1 MSADN
6 SVARGGLD
14 AQTQAE
20 QAAFQIPPELATRY
34 QVRIIEPSDGSERR
48 VGMFLPTDREN
59 PSIEIAGDRIIARN
73 EDPDTVSALVTI
85 AKHNGWA
92 GIDVE
97 GSPEFRQAVWTAA
110 SREGLT
116 VRGYEPSFD
125 EQARMEELRRADAAR
140 RDREVAEKLAPTVEP
155 VAPTA
160 AVGATEATVLAP
172 SADAERNGAPQPLPS
187 GSSTELSDADKRLLL
202 TVSVHTQDR
211 KALYAAVSEDMDPL
225 RREVQAER
233 SDLNRDA
240 LNGALERA
248 LESPTLVS
256 AFSRSGYEPDG
267 LRQMARDG
275 AWDGEVADAIYIVRS
290 GLNRH
295 EVAREAGANVPLADA
310 LEPVLHLP
318 GRPQVRNILPNTTI
332 DASTLLSGDLSNIG
346 SLGSL
351 ASGIQSRYALPATSS
366 SDADLAYN
374 QALKDATS
382 SSAAT
387 AALGENTLS
396 IAQTRMQ
403 GLDQLREQLSYA
415 KDPKDVMDL
424 QARISV
430 EQAQL
435 QNDMLKMQAIQ
446 MAQAGQANM
455 QISAAQVAAGRD
467 EAAFFSANTIRK

>member
-140 RDREVAEKLAPTVEP
+140 RDREVAEKPAPTVEP

-211 KALYAAVSEDMDPL
+211 KALYAAVNEDMDPV

-233 SDLNRDA
+233 IDLNREA

-295 EVAREAGANVPLADA
+295 EVAREAGANVPLGGA
-310 LEPVLHLP
+310 LAATPED
-318 GRPQVRNILPNTTI
+318 R
-332 DASTLLSGDLSNIG
+332 
-346 SLGSL
+346 L
-351 ASGIQSRYALPATSS
+351 AGE
-366 SDADLAYN
+366 
-374 QALKDATS
+374 
-382 SSAAT
+382 AT
-387 AALGENTLS
+387 AAPERQPEQEPHIVREERLHQAAPERRHENDELAELFLHGGAERIAAEPRLANALLAQAAMDQHLGAAFDGDAE
-396 IAQTRMQ
+396 RMTSASLESRHMISDVLRR
-403 GLDQLREQLSYA
+403 GLDVSVREPTPVRQVE
-415 KDPKDVMDL
+415 PIRPTHDL
-424 QARISV
+424 ER
-430 EQAQL
+430 
-435 QNDMLKMQAIQ
+435 
-446 MAQAGQANM
+446 
-455 QISAAQVAAGRD
+455 
-467 EAAFFSANTIRK
+467 

>member
-1 MSADN
+1 MTADN
-6 SVARGGLD
+6 SVARGGRD
-14 AQTQAE
+14 AETQAG

-48 VGMFLPTDREN
+48 VGMFLPTDRDN

-73 EDPDTVSALVTI
+73 EDPETVSALVTI

-140 RDREVAEKLAPTVEP
+140 RDREVAEKPAPTVEP

-211 KALYAAVSEDMDPL
+211 KALYAAVSEDMDHL

-233 SDLNRDA
+233 IDLNRDA

-295 EVAREAGANVPLADA
+295 EVAREAGANVPLGGA
-310 LEPVLHLP
+310 LAATPED
-318 GRPQVRNILPNTTI
+318 R
-332 DASTLLSGDLSNIG
+332 
-346 SLGSL
+346 L
-351 ASGIQSRYALPATSS
+351 AGE
-366 SDADLAYN
+366 
-374 QALKDATS
+374 
-382 SSAAT
+382 AT
-387 AALGENTLS
+387 AAPERPPEQEPHIDREERLHQAAPERRHENDELAELFLHGGAERIAAEPRLANALQAQAAMDQHLG
-396 IAQTRMQ
+396 AAFDGDADRMTSASLESRHMISDVLRR
-403 GLDQLREQLSYA
+403 GLDVSVREPMPVRQVE
-415 KDPKDVMDL
+415 PIRPTHDL
-424 QARISV
+424 ER
-430 EQAQL
+430 
-435 QNDMLKMQAIQ
+435 
-446 MAQAGQANM
+446 
-455 QISAAQVAAGRD
+455 
-467 EAAFFSANTIRK
+467 

>member
-14 AQTQAE
+14 AQTQAG

-59 PSIEIAGDRIIARN
+59 PSIEIAGDRIVARN
-73 EDPDTVSALVTI
+73 EDPETVSALVTI

-125 EQARMEELRRADAAR
+125 EQARMEGLRRADAAR
-140 RDREVAEKLAPTVEP
+140 RDREVAEKPAPTVEP

-233 SDLNRDA
+233 IDLNRDA

-275 AWDGEVADAIYIVRS
+275 AWDGEVADAIYIVRA

-295 EVAREAGANVPLADA
+295 EVAREAGANGPLGGA
-310 LEPVLHLP
+310 L
-318 GRPQVRNILPNTTI
+318 
-332 DASTLLSGDLSNIG
+332 A
-346 SLGSL
+346 
-351 ASGIQSRYALPATSS
+351 ATPE
-366 SDADLAYN
+366 DRVVGE
-374 QALKDATS
+374 
-382 SSAAT
+382 AT
-387 AALGENTLS
+387 AAPERQPEQEPHIVREERLHQAAPERRHENDELAELFLHGGAERIAAEPRLANALQAQAAMDQHLGAAFDGDAE
-396 IAQTRMQ
+396 RMTSASLESRHMISDVLRR
-403 GLDQLREQLSYA
+403 GLDVSVREPTPVRQVE
-415 KDPKDVMDL
+415 PIRPTHDL
-424 QARISV
+424 ER
-430 EQAQL
+430 
-435 QNDMLKMQAIQ
+435 
-446 MAQAGQANM
+446 
-455 QISAAQVAAGRD
+455 
-467 EAAFFSANTIRK
+467 

>member
-14 AQTQAE
+14 AETQAG

-73 EDPDTVSALVTI
+73 EYPETVSALVTI

-140 RDREVAEKLAPTVEP
+140 RDREVAETPAPTVEP

-172 SADAERNGAPQPLPS
+172 SADAEREGAPRPLPS
-187 GSSTELSDADKRLLL
+187 GSSTGLSDADKRLLL

-211 KALYAAVSEDMDPL
+211 KALYASVSEDMEPL
-225 RREVQAER
+225 RRDVQAER
-233 SDLNRDA
+233 IDLNRGA

-295 EVAREAGANVPLADA
+295 EVAREAGVNVPPGGALAATPED
-310 LEPVLHLP
+310 
-318 GRPQVRNILPNTTI
+318 R
-332 DASTLLSGDLSNIG
+332 
-346 SLGSL
+346 L
-351 ASGIQSRYALPATSS
+351 AGE
-366 SDADLAYN
+366 
-374 QALKDATS
+374 
-382 SSAAT
+382 AT
-387 AALGENTLS
+387 AAPERQPEQEPHIVREERLHQAAPERRHENDELAELFLHGGAERIAAEPRLANALQAQAAMDQHLGAAFDGDAE
-396 IAQTRMQ
+396 RMTSASLESRHMISDVLRR
-403 GLDQLREQLSYA
+403 GLDVSVREPTPVRQVE
-415 KDPKDVMDL
+415 PIRPTHDL
-424 QARISV
+424 ER
-430 EQAQL
+430 
-435 QNDMLKMQAIQ
+435 
-446 MAQAGQANM
+446 
-455 QISAAQVAAGRD
+455 
-467 EAAFFSANTIRK
+467 

>member
-73 EDPDTVSALVTI
+73 EDPETVSALVTI

-97 GSPEFRQAVWTAA
+97 GSREFRQAVWTAA

-116 VRGYEPSFD
+116 VQGYEPSFD
-125 EQARMEELRRADAAR
+125 EQARMEELRRTYSAR
-140 RDREVAEKLAPTVEP
+140 RDREVAEKPAPTVEP

-202 TVSVHTQDR
+202 TVSVHTHDR
-211 KALYAAVSEDMDPL
+211 KALYAAVSEDMEPL

-233 SDLNRDA
+233 IDLNRDA

-256 AFSRSGYEPDG
+256 AFSRSGYEPDD

-290 GLNRH
+290 ALNRH
-295 EVAREAGANVPLADA
+295 EVAREAGANMPLGGA
-310 LEPVLHLP
+310 LAAGPED
-318 GRPQVRNILPNTTI
+318 R
-332 DASTLLSGDLSNIG
+332 
-346 SLGSL
+346 L
-351 ASGIQSRYALPATSS
+351 AGE
-366 SDADLAYN
+366 
-374 QALKDATS
+374 
-382 SSAAT
+382 AT
-387 AALGENTLS
+387 AAPERQPEQEPQIVREERLHQAAPERRHEDNELAELFLHGGAERIAAEPRLANALQAQAAMDQHLGAAFAGDTD
-396 IAQTRMQ
+396 RMASASVESRHMISDVLRR
-403 GLDQLREQLSYA
+403 GLDVSVREPAPVRQ
-415 KDPKDVMDL
+415 
-424 QARISV
+424 V
-430 EQAQL
+430 EP
-435 QNDMLKMQAIQ
+435 
-446 MAQAGQANM
+446 
-455 QISAAQVAAGRD
+455 
-467 EAAFFSANTIRK
+467 IRPTHDFER